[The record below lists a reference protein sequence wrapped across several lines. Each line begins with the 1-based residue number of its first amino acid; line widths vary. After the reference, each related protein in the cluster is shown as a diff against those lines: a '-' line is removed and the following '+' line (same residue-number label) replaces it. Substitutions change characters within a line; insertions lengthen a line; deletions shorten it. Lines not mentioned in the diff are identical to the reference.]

1 MSPAFRPYNADPVSA
16 VESHLLTQTWNDW
29 DYAKNSKMGLETK
42 IQKWRRYFNCRYLA
56 ETLVKFGQQLL
67 FIPKAAAT
75 VLRMHSALV
84 TAYFQNGR
92 LARITSRN
100 TNESSIIAAKIRT
113 ETLQWHLENSVNPL
127 EVLDRS
133 ILDTIVDST
142 CCTKAGWIR
151 KFDPQGNM
159 IENRLDWE
167 TIPIEDVFW
176 DPDARFRTQLRYVI
190 HMKEVD
196 ADYLRER
203 ALDPVTGYNPAAVEH
218 IIAQSHSGGNVGRE
232 NSRATQVFTP
242 QNPERRPIWIR
253 ECWYKNLQMVPQN
266 ILRQLEQGQGFTEAS
281 RSQPVV
287 ITVFEKSVILRG
299 PEINPYGEIPFF
311 FGRVMTDKQELR
323 DTIAG
328 KGPMGLFEAP
338 QSELN
343 AIRNQRRTAAKRAMQ
358 GRLLV
363 ERGAGFDLEQLE
375 NYRNSGIVY
384 VNKISGAKELKMDPP
399 GSAADGEIALNN
411 MDFQEGS
418 GVTSELQGIKPKG
431 KDTASASNNRVSLG
445 TSRLST
451 MVQIFNMSYVEP
463 LIRFS
468 DKLCGMYETE
478 EHITQI
484 MGTFIPVPPKFV
496 IWSDDVNVE
505 IEAGTNVIPIAQQLQ
520 EMNMVAQTWMPMIA
534 VVPDI
539 AVPLLIGIAKR
550 QLHILPG
557 DFKAEEAQIEQAM
570 GAPRQPISGEAGPDA
585 NRGTFAGPG
594 QMRSTPPAPLPP
606 TQGNVQGGLLNA
618 AA

>member
-1 MSPAFRPYNADPVSA
+1 MNEPYRGDAVSA
-16 VESHLLTQTWNDW
+16 TEQHLLTNTWQDW
-29 DYAKNSKMGLETK
+29 EYAKNSKQWLETK

-56 ETLVKFGQQLL
+56 DTLVKFGQHLL

-75 VLRMHSALV
+75 IIRMHSALV

-92 LARITSRN
+92 LARITARN
-100 TNESSIIAAKIRT
+100 TSEASIIAANIRT

-133 ILDTIVDST
+133 ILDTLVDST
-142 CCTKAGWIR
+142 SCIKVGWVR
-151 KFDPQGNM
+151 KFDPQGQM

-176 DPDARFRTQLRYVI
+176 DPDARFRSQLRYVI

-203 ALDPVTGYNPAAVEH
+203 ALDPVTGYDPKAVEE
-218 IIAQSHSGGNVGRE
+218 IIARSHTGANTGRDD
-232 NSRATQVFTP
+232 ATVRQTGSP
-242 QNPERRPIWIR
+242 QNSERKPIWIR
-253 ECWYKNLQMVPQN
+253 ECWYKNLQMVPEN
-266 ILRQLEQGQGFTEAS
+266 VLRQMERGQGFTEMS

-299 PEINPYGEIPFF
+299 PELNPYGEIPFF
-311 FGRVMTDKQELR
+311 FPRVMTDKQELR

-328 KGPMGLFEAP
+328 KGPMSLFEAP

-384 VNKISGAKELKMDPP
+384 VNKITGAKELKMDPP
-399 GSAADGEIALNN
+399 GSAADGELALNDA
-411 MDFQEGS
+411 DFQTGS
-418 GVTSELQGIKPKG
+418 GVTDEIQGIKPQG
-431 KDTASASNNRVSLG
+431 KDTASASNNRVALG
-445 TSRLST
+445 TSRLGT
-451 MVQIFNMSYVEP
+451 MLQVYNVSGVEP
-463 LIRFS
+463 MIRFS
-468 DKLCGMYETE
+468 DKLCGIYETE
-478 EHITQI
+478 QHITTI
-484 MGTFIPVPPKFV
+484 LGSPIPVPPKFV
-496 IWSDDVNVE
+496 IWGDEVNVE
-505 IEAGTNVIPIAQQLQ
+505 IEGGTNVIPVAQQLQ
-520 EMNMVAQTWMPMIA
+520 EINMVAQTWMPMVQ
-534 VVPDI
+534 VVPDV
-539 AVPLLIGIAKR
+539 AVPLLIGLAKR

-557 DFKAEEAQIEQAM
+557 DFKSEEAQIEQAM
-570 GAPRQPISGEAGPDA
+570 GVPRQPISGDAGPALDK
-585 NRGTFAGPG
+585 GTNAGPG
-594 QMRSTPPAPLPP
+594 QMRSTPPAPLQP
-606 TQGNVQGGLLNA
+606 TTGNIVGGMTNA